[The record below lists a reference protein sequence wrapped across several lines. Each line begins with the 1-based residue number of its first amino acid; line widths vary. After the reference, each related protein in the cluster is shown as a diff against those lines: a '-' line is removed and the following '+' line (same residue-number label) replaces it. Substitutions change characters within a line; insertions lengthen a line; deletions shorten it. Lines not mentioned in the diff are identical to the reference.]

1 MGPDTGGP
9 SLVKLSLLLPRQL
22 ATSGPIWPTMIA
34 VKRGFHVALT
44 AVLFPSRVIK
54 FGHSSIIAILDFTFS
69 VLFWAYG
76 TTLRCH
82 RHAKRTSN
90 V

>member
-22 ATSGPIWPTMIA
+22 ATSGPIWPPMIA

-44 AVLFPSRVIK
+44 AVLFPSRIIGGQPKGKTYVINMLIYK
-54 FGHSSIIAILDFTFS
+54 LSTFYIYVI
-69 VLFWAYG
+69 VLY
-76 TTLRCH
+76 
-82 RHAKRTSN
+82 KES
-90 V
+90 